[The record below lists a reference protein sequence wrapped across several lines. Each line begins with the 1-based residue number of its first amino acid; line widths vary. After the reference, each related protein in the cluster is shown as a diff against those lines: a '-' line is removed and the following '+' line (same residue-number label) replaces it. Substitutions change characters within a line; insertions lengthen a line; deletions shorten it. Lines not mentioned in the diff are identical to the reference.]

1 MTAVP
6 RILVTFDNEQLY
18 LKVLSRLQKNNIF
31 NVEGIEQLI
40 LFNFDANVRKDF
52 GNRWVNFF

>member
-1 MTAVP
+1 MKAIP

-31 NVEGIEQLI
+31 NVEGIEELI
-40 LFNFDANVRKDF
+40 LFNSDVNVRKKF
-52 GNRWVNFF
+52 GEGWVNIY

>member
-6 RILVTFDNEQLY
+6 CILVTFDNEQLY